1 MAGNHGHH
9 HYHDN
14 TSSHNSKGR
23 GQSPSPIIGLCGF
36 LKDDDRKWDN
46 TFRATIQSWKLTIR
60 NSKEFHAG
68 NITLLEKI
76 QSKTADKRTKKHGNA
91 DHTIAIDSGCPP
103 HNNRNINNEIKNT
116 KNSFYLINTHGHH
129 DHILGNSIFS
139 DAGANI
145 IAHANARKQMVALKD
160 FDPTG
165 LPDITF
171 RDEMS
176 LFVDDIV
183 VRLIHLPAGH
193 TNGDLAIWVPK
204 LNLLF
209 TGDTYMTGGYPLIDL
224 RSGTIRGL
232 IKAITTMIRLAGDDT
247 LIIPGHGNLEKKAD
261 GTIEGPN
268 REDLIQYRHMLRT
281 VTAEVEKLK
290 QLGYSLQEINTQK
303 PTQNFDREWDKN
315 LICPENF
322 VSFIYNS
329 LPGKKDTITPCSDS
343 HRVDFSPPR
352 QQKKASKKRFKTEQL
367 DRKNKIIPQD
377 CLAKEGIILPHD
389 ELIGT
394 SKARTILDVES
405 TQSSGWRQMNT
416 SGHQWFDDRSRENK
430 LVLEINTSEPNTVFN
445 DSLNPSDIA
454 LTGLNFFHTT
464 PENVANLSSNLQM
477 T

>member
-1 MAGNHGHH
+1 M
-9 HYHDN
+9 
-14 TSSHNSKGR
+14 
-23 GQSPSPIIGLCGF
+23 IGLCGF

-46 TFRATIQSWKLTIR
+46 TFRTTIQSWKLTIR
-60 NSKEFHAG
+60 NSNEFHAG
-68 NITLLEKI
+68 NITFLEKI
-76 QSKTADKRTKKHGNA
+76 QSKAANKRTKKHGNV

-204 LNLLF
+204 LDLLF
-209 TGDTYMTGGYPLIDL
+209 TGDTFMTGGYPLIDL

-268 REDLIQYRHMLRT
+268 RKDLIQYRHMLRT

-290 QLGYSLQEINTQK
+290 QLGYSLKEINAQK
-303 PTQNFDREWDKN
+303 PTKKFDQEWDNN

-329 LPGKKDTITPCSDS
+329 LPGKKDAITPCSDGQ
-343 HRVDFSPPR
+343 RVDFSPPR
-352 QQKKASKKRFKTEQL
+352 QQKKSSKKRFKTVQI
-367 DRKNKIIPQD
+367 DHKNSIDSQHY
-377 CLAKEGIILPHD
+377 LAKETTILPHD
-389 ELIGT
+389 ELIGAGQ
-394 SKARTILDVES
+394 ARTILDFEV
-405 TQSSGWRQMNT
+405 TKSSGWRHLNA
-416 SGHQWFDDRSRENK
+416 SGHQWLNDRSGENK
-430 LVLEINTSEPNTVFN
+430 LVLEMNTSEPSTFFN

-454 LTGLNFFHTT
+454 LTGLNFVHNT
-464 PENVANLSSNLQM
+464 PEQLEVKLSNNLQM